1 MRRAI
6 NRWTAPAKLGQRTDE
21 KEDADIAYEMI
32 ERMDLRSNA

>member
-6 NRWTAPAKLGQRTDE
+6 GRWTAPAKLGQRTDG
-21 KEDADIAYEMI
+21 KEDANIAYEMI